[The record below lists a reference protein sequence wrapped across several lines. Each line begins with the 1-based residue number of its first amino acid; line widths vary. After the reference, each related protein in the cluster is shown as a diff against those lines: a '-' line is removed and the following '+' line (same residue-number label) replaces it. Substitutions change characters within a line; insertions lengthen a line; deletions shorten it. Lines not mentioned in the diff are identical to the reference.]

1 MSRGLTPLEIAERRR
16 ENLEKAAA
24 GLGITPEELE
34 KLNRQARKSL
44 ASRHKASKEETE
56 EALRVAMTLVESGV
70 VQPTPSE
77 AANIDDMSVEEFGA
91 VIAHYLQIVDA
102 LDRQLVIKAVA
113 RWIACW
119 RGGEDEPMTLRE
131 EIMLDLQAMTRRY
144 NKK

>member
-1 MSRGLTPLEIAERRR
+1 MRIAMTPQEIERLRQ

-56 EALRVAMTLVESGV
+56 EALRVAMSLVDSGAT
-70 VQPTPSE
+70 QPTPSE
-77 AANIDDMSVEEFGA
+77 TANVDDMSVEEFGA
-91 VIAHYLQIVDA
+91 TIAHYLQIVDA
-102 LDRQLVIKAVA
+102 LDRQLVTKAIA
-113 RWIACW
+113 RRIACW

-144 NKK
+144 SKK